1 MGEPVPTPLPVET
14 HAATPH
20 GTANGL
26 VAGGGPGGL
35 AALIGE
41 AEALHDALAD
51 AKART
56 HRLIGALRRHRK
68 QARLTSA
75 TLTALRQLK
84 LQEVAE

>member
-1 MGEPVPTPLPVET
+1 MRDPVPTPRPVER

-26 VAGGGPGGL
+26 IAGGGPGGL

-41 AEALHDALAD
+41 AEALHEALAD
-51 AKART
+51 AKARA
-56 HRLIGALRRHRK
+56 HRLVRTLRRHRK

-75 TLTALRQLK
+75 TLAALRQLK